1 MNKFSRL
8 CVFCGSSKGAKQEYL
23 DSARE
28 LATVLSQSNI
38 ELVYGG
44 AVVGM
49 MGALADSMLA
59 HGGRVV
65 GVMPK
70 FILEKEIAH
79 EDITELH
86 IVNSMHERKALM
98 AELSQG
104 FIMLPGGI
112 GSVEEFF
119 EIVTWSQLGIHAKPF
134 GILNVG
140 GYYDLMLKFI
150 DHMVK
155 EGFLNSVYRDNIIV
169 EKTPTKLLE
178 SMSNYQR
185 PAIEKWAKAPEYELA

>member
-1 MNKFSRL
+1 MSKFNRL
-8 CVFCGSSKGAKQEYL
+8 CVFCGSSKGAKQEYI
-23 DSARE
+23 DAARE
-28 LATVLSQSNI
+28 LAALFSQSDI

-49 MGALADSMLA
+49 MGALADAVLA
-59 HGGRVV
+59 NGGRVV

-98 AELSQG
+98 AELADG
-104 FIMLPGGI
+104 FIILPGGI

-119 EIVTWSQLGIHAKPF
+119 EIVTWSQLGIHSKPF
-134 GILNVG
+134 GILNVN

-150 DHMVK
+150 DHMVN
-155 EGFLNSVYRDNIIV
+155 EGFLNSLYRDNIIV
-169 EKTPTKLLE
+169 EKSPEKLLE
-178 SMSNYQR
+178 ALSNYKR
-185 PAIEKWAKAPEYELA
+185 PAVEKWSKAPEYELA